1 MNLEILRDGIATIQK
16 EVGISNYSS
25 FFEFILNELDTIL
38 RSDLCPIDIF
48 ISTELNNHQIK
59 NFEQL
64 NECKK
69 YKFNIH
75 KNVASIFCNKFENL
89 QSTIAFL
96 IVGNSYDNVVINNF
110 FVLRAETYKNIF
122 VINVSELMTE
132 NPLENYSKK
141 HKNLQILEGFK
152 DIESVTD
159 YLNSTFTI
167 QQLEI
172 IKALSIVKTLEPII
186 IYLGEIIKSETQ
198 LLQTRKLIL
207 SQDANN
213 ARKNDLISNLSELN
227 STLRQLIQKN
237 LVELERSFK
246 TKYEDLNKNNIGVF
260 SSTLNNILESFKFE
274 SIEKVNVAGKTE
286 TLETKINEKF
296 INDFLKKITQAFKLE
311 AEKDIQYIDKVIES
325 SFEKI
330 NNNLKQKKIEDLN
343 ISKIVKPDLG
353 FLRLVESHVYIQKKY
368 AGELT
373 KQGIMEYFVALRDYT
388 GIIMMVVGIFGPL
401 TLMSADSGAKE
412 GEALFFLNSISVFL
426 KPVRQVLQL
435 ITITLVAS
443 MLVLGI
449 YDLRKRIPKKRLE
462 QKEKD
467 FEKAKESLLAEGKRV
482 FNDISRDW
490 NSSLSLFLKD
500 YAQNIQNE
508 LDLSM
513 KSYFSKNTQNQQ
525 VKKNNQSLEQAN
537 LELKVKS
544 LTTAERLYETL
555 QRKFGD
561 MKLSAAKT

>member
-1 MNLEILRDGIATIQK
+1 MI
-16 EVGISNYSS
+16 
-25 FFEFILNELDTIL
+25 
-38 RSDLCPIDIF
+38 
-48 ISTELNNHQIK
+48 
-59 NFEQL
+59 
-64 NECKK
+64 
-69 YKFNIH
+69 
-75 KNVASIFCNKFENL
+75 
-89 QSTIAFL
+89 
-96 IVGNSYDNVVINNF
+96 
-110 FVLRAETYKNIF
+110 
-122 VINVSELMTE
+122 
-132 NPLENYSKK
+132 
-141 HKNLQILEGFK
+141 
-152 DIESVTD
+152 
-159 YLNSTFTI
+159 
-167 QQLEI
+167 
-172 IKALSIVKTLEPII
+172 SIV
-186 IYLGEIIKSETQ
+186 
-198 LLQTRKLIL
+198 
-207 SQDANN
+207 A
-213 ARKNDLISNLSELN
+213 
-227 STLRQLIQKN
+227 
-237 LVELERSFK
+237 
-246 TKYEDLNKNNIGVF
+246 NKNNIGVF